1 MRRRLLTVLMLV
13 LMAGLT
19 LLPAAATATEVE
31 QYKFQG
37 LNAYAY
43 LYTSDT
49 NHEIYLGVQA
59 TQPKNGPATGYVF
72 FQEYAYSSPPYD
84 YNSFSGPIELPDGAF
99 EIDQQLDTATLSFDQ
114 DVEGTHC
121 DYDYGC
127 APMTFHLTFEFSWT
141 GVGDMMRRVER
152 SHSWGPEGKYQQRF
166 NGTYRSA
173 EVAGSWAGPAT
184 AGTFEGAYGE
194 LSNVKA
200 GTLFVMH

>member
-13 LMAGLT
+13 LMAGLS

-37 LNAYAY
+37 LTAYASVY
-43 LYTSDT
+43 DYDGNYTT
-49 NHEIYLGVQA
+49 YLGAQA
-59 TQPKNGPATGYVF
+59 TQPKTGPAT
-72 FQEYAYSSPPYD
+72 AYIYYEASGTSD
-84 YNSFSGPIELPDGAF
+84 YYSFWGEVELPDGAF
-99 EIDQQLDTATLSFDQ
+99 EIDQQLNTATLSFDQ

-141 GVGDMMRRVER
+141 GVGDTMRRVER

-184 AGTFEGAYGE
+184 AGTVVDAYGE

-200 GTLFVMH
+200 GTLFVEH